1 MNRKPIDFRHL
12 LERLLPLDALP
23 SADRHRVQ
31 RALHSGVTSQIEQ
44 ASLHALRQLEQIG
57 ALTRLPSTPGTET
70 VRYQGRGLDL
80 IALELPGQRE
90 QEGLAFRPRIA
101 LIVQAHASLDHVRRL
116 LRLDDTMT
124 MPAPGQGSP
133 RASLAELLDQTG
145 TELLGAQTVRFIPKT
160 PAADP
165 SAPPALRSLDADF
178 AAVVLANP
186 TDVVVCADTTRA
198 PRLEPEASR
207 NGVRSIAATAVSTEN
222 DEVFG
227 HLEATSP
234 EPGAFGAREL
244 ALLALLA
251 DCWAIAW
258 RRAERIEQLVFVD
271 SLTEAYNRPYFE
283 RQVASEIARAQRDQA
298 SFALCIADID
308 NFKNFNTTY
317 GYEAGN
323 RVLVHVAHTL
333 KTAVRPFDTVA
344 RWGGEEFAI
353 LLSAPVQSDDV
364 VTICERLRSLVERQI
379 VHVESLDRQ
388 MHRVSVSVSIGVAR
402 YPDDAS
408 DTSDLWRAANQALLR
423 AKMPP
428 KNRVVHYRTPGGRRE
443 AL

>member
-12 LERLLPLDALP
+12 LERLLPLDSLP
-23 SADRHRVQ
+23 SADRQRVQ
-31 RALHSGVTSQIEQ
+31 RALHSGVSSQIEQ
-44 ASLHALRQLEQIG
+44 ASLQALRQLEQLG
-57 ALTRLPSTPGTET
+57 TLTRLPATPGSET

-80 IALELPGQRE
+80 IAIELPGARE
-90 QEGLAFRPRIA
+90 KEGLEYRARVA

-124 MPAPGQGSP
+124 LPDPGQGSP
-133 RASLAELLDQTG
+133 RVSLTELLDQTG
-145 TELLGAQTVRFIPKT
+145 TELLGAQSVHFVPRAPVDDPAT
-160 PAADP
+160 PRSIDP
-165 SAPPALRSLDADF
+165 DF
-178 AAVVLANP
+178 AAEVLAHP

-207 NGVRSIAATAVSTEN
+207 QGVRSVAAAAVCGE
-222 DEVFG
+222 DAEVLG
-227 HLEATSP
+227 HVEATSP
-234 EPGAFGAREL
+234 EPGVFGTREL
-244 ALLALLA
+244 ALLSLLA

-258 RRAERIEQLVFVD
+258 RRSARIEQLVFVD
-271 SLTEAYNRPYFE
+271 SLTGAFNRPYFE
-283 RQVASEIARAQRDQA
+283 RQVSSETARAQRDHA

-333 KTAVRPFDTVA
+333 RTAVRPFDTVA

-353 LLSAPVQSDDV
+353 LLSAPVQVDDV

-388 MHRVSVSVSIGVAR
+388 MHRVSVSVSIGVAL
-402 YPDDAS
+402 YPDGAS
-408 DTSDLWRAANQALLR
+408 NTSDLWRAANQALLR

-428 KNRVVHYRTPGGRRE
+428 KNRVVYFRKPGGLRSE
-443 AL
+443 AR